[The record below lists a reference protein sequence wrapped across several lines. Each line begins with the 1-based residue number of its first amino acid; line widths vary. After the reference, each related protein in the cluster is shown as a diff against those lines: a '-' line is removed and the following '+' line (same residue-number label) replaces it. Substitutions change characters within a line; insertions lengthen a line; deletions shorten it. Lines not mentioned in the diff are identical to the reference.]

1 MNIAHNVAIIQNVKF
16 KIKTAE
22 NLITHI
28 GPYNTLTINEFVVPE
43 GKGATIKNWFDGFKV
58 FQKTSLGNIELSLLK
73 VTLTDITHD
82 TDSPEQHTLGSA
94 ADGDAI
100 GTFNGLIELDIVVTE
115 KMTNAQKLNGYP
127 SSLYS
132 GSNINGNET
141 SGYHIYIGEANTNNS
156 ANLKLPVDSSDIPK
170 PI

>member
-1 MNIAHNVAIIQNVKF
+1 MTQKDITEIKELLSESKNIV
-16 KIKTAE
+16 
-22 NLITHI
+22 ITHH
-28 GPYNTLTINEFVVPE
+28 
-43 GKGATIKNWFDGFKV
+43 KN
-58 FQKTSLGNIELSLLK
+58 
-73 VTLTDITHD
+73 
-82 TDSPEQHTLGSA
+82 

-141 SGYHIYIGEANTNNS
+141 SGYPIYIGEANTNNS

-170 PI
+170 PIEFFGTYQLYNSATGSLEFIVLLICLIASNSFLFASG